1 MALEQGRDVLAVPG
15 SVVSGCHRGCHALI
29 KDGARLVENVE
40 DILDEVHWTPSD
52 SSLSSGSNLKNNNGL
67 LSEMRSGEPVT
78 LDELATRTG
87 CQAQALLIEL
97 GRLEVDGR
105 VARMAGGT
113 FVRLD

>member
-1 MALEQGRDVLAVPG
+1 
-15 SVVSGCHRGCHALI
+15 
-29 KDGARLVENVE
+29 
-40 DILDEVHWTPSD
+40 
-52 SSLSSGSNLKNNNGL
+52 
-67 LSEMRSGEPVT
+67 MRSGEPVT